1 MINIIYTLLINFETT
16 SYFVWNQKCYKCT
29 LHVTFLEAYEGS
41 MRNIFWCIKVCI
53 PIWQNTKFKTHAPVS
68 ILIRFKDQWL
78 QWVVLI
84 LNILLKQN
92 LHMEPQQVKRQRFV
106 LLTNFIG
113 KYIFNIMILY
123 WHFCLWVDASRFYHI
138 GFLYFSWFPSF
149 LEIFPDEDAFL
160 NFAIGFVIVTI
171 ISVVVISRYY
181 I

>member
-1 MINIIYTLLINFETT
+1 MRKHCFTGFYGISQWYYIRKGHLHHCNLIISNQLYPQFSKRFLKRIMHLINIIYTLLINFETT
-16 SYFVWNQKCYKCT
+16 SYFVWNQKCYKC
-29 LHVTFLEAYEGS
+29 HVTFLEAYEGS

-68 ILIRFKDQWL
+68 ILIRFKDQKL

-123 WHFCLWVDASRFYHI
+123 WHFCL
-138 GFLYFSWFPSF
+138 
-149 LEIFPDEDAFL
+149 
-160 NFAIGFVIVTI
+160 
-171 ISVVVISRYY
+171 
-181 I
+181 